1 MVVPVLLVKA
11 NKHKVF
17 RWHQPPFFLVPLFE
31 RKKRAIG
38 VITTFRGWCHFL
50 KMALDKTIFVFIG
63 GVSQL
68 GDKLMPTKQ
77 KNQNKKS
84 ARFNI
89 RGDREV
95 IEKMNELASVL
106 GVSASELWIESAERR
121 LKNSDLDELRDL
133 LKTIPEVLADRLT
146 EEMAKSLDDIGQEV
160 RLTAG
165 KHLDIARASQ
175 AENRKD
181 MNKLVE
187 EMFEMTKRVQQIAEV
202 IYQTATQSDT
212 TKTAKSGGGGS
223 VLSLKDLQTR

>member
-1 MVVPVLLVKA
+1 MKRKA
-11 NKHKVF
+11 NGKIRSEPSGTKAIYL
-17 RWHQPPFFLVPLFE
+17 RVPSDIANAMTVLAD
-31 RKKRAIG
+31 RS
-38 VITTFRGWCHFL
+38 
-50 KMALDKTIFVFIG
+50 
-63 GVSQL
+63 GVS
-68 GDKLMPTKQ
+68 
-77 KNQNKKS
+77 NNS
-84 ARFNI
+84 
-89 RGDREV
+89 
-95 IEKMNELASVL
+95 
-106 GVSASELWIESAERR
+106 LWIESAERR

-181 MNKLVE
+181 MKKLVE

-212 TKTAKSGGGGS
+212 TKTAKSGGSGS
-223 VLSLKDLQTR
+223 ALNLKDFQTR

>member
-1 MVVPVLLVKA
+1 
-11 NKHKVF
+11 
-17 RWHQPPFFLVPLFE
+17 
-31 RKKRAIG
+31 
-38 VITTFRGWCHFL
+38 
-50 KMALDKTIFVFIG
+50 
-63 GVSQL
+63 
-68 GDKLMPTKQ
+68 MPTKQ

>member
-1 MVVPVLLVKA
+1 MK
-11 NKHKVF
+11 
-17 RWHQPPFFLVPLFE
+17 
-31 RKKRAIG
+31 
-38 VITTFRGWCHFL
+38 
-50 KMALDKTIFVFIG
+50 
-63 GVSQL
+63 
-68 GDKLMPTKQ
+68 TKQ
-77 KNQNKKS
+77 RKRGQLNGARLKKFS
-84 ARFNI
+84 I
-89 RGDREV
+89 RIPE
-95 IEKMNELASVL
+95 ELANAMSELAGNL
-106 GVSASELWIESAERR
+106 GTTATALWIESAERR